1 MRRFTYVWKSS
12 DGERRVGEMS
22 ARRKDDV
29 FAVLRE
35 QGVRPIK
42 VEVVPRSWRWW
53 AAWGAA
59 AAIACAVP
67 LAAIHCRTAEQRAKA
82 EAFREAGEAII
93 LQSNEQIAA
102 LRLGEPGGGKS
113 PGGKLGSAARA
124 IDIARTRL
132 RLAYRDFGGK
142 DIPAGERLYGHFM
155 SVLDEKEEALEAWS
169 DKLDE

>member
-12 DGERRVGEMS
+12 DGERRVGEMI

-29 FAVLRE
+29 FAALRE

-53 AAWGAA
+53 TAWGASA
-59 AAIACAVP
+59 AVVCAAIFF
-67 LAAIHCRTAEQRAKA
+67 AIYCRSAKQRAKTEEFRAAA
-82 EAFREAGEAII
+82 ESII
-93 LQSNEQIAA
+93 SQFNEQIAGLRFGDA
-102 LRLGEPGGGKS
+102 KSGQSMSKRLGN
-113 PGGKLGSAARA
+113 AAQM

-142 DIPAGERLYGHFM
+142 EMPSGERLYGHFM
-155 SVLDEKEEALEAWS
+155 SILDEKEETLEFVG
-169 DKLDE
+169 DNLDE